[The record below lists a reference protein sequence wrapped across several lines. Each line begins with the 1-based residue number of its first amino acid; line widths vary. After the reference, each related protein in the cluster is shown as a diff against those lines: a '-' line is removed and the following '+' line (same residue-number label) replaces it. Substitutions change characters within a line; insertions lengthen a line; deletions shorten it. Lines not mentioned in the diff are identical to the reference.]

1 MAEKLFLYVLTDT
14 HYISDKMWEEGD
26 PINGRE
32 KGDQI
37 AIKSTPQILRTFFDK
52 ILADDEV
59 KHVLITGDL
68 INSGDKQSHLDFI
81 NELKVLT
88 DAGKH
93 VYVTTATHDYAG
105 EGEDGDE
112 NIFHATYYGKDEC
125 RPAERVGKKDLLP
138 LYYDFGPAQ
147 SDSVHETG
155 SYSLPIQEGYRLI
168 AINDNGNG
176 RSHCGLFDEGFE
188 WLVNEIHKA
197 KAKGELVFLAVHH
210 PVIPPWEVFRAA
222 AEFEMF
228 GGYERLRQIMCEE
241 NVKVIFTGHTH
252 VQGIKKYTDE
262 QGRFFYDVTT
272 TALPSA
278 NGKMRRVIFDK
289 DAGTC
294 DIKSVGI
301 ETIKGWDTKGL
312 SAHDYI
318 SQLNF
323 GGALEQAF
331 LLADTDWEGFLDKAS
346 GVLPVDKLKKH
357 PHLAKW
363 GVKKFNGLKM
373 STVAKLA
380 KKKYSGL
387 TKEELETLKGEKA
400 KNVVFTVMDHI
411 QGGNAPYTPDTLEY
425 KALHGVTARADHL
438 MKLVHFDLSKKLP
451 GIRSLSELADP
462 FFYNNRTGDDDTI
475 LIEGLES

>member
-1 MAEKLFLYVLTDT
+1 MAEKLVLYVLTDT
-14 HYISDKMWEEGD
+14 HYISEKMWEEGD
-26 PINGRE
+26 PINNRE

-52 ILADDEV
+52 ILADEEA

-68 INSGDKQSHLDFI
+68 INNGDKQSHLDFI
-81 NELKVLT
+81 EELKVLT
-88 DAGKH
+88 DAGKR

-112 NIFHATYYGKDEC
+112 NIFHATYYGKDKC
-125 RPAERVGKKDLLP
+125 SSAERVGKKDLLP

-147 SDSVHETG
+147 SSSVHETG

-188 WLVNEIHKA
+188 WLVEEIRKA
-197 KAKGELVFLAVHH
+197 KANGELVFLAVHH

-222 AEFEMF
+222 ADFEMF
-228 GGYERLRQIMCEE
+228 GGYQRMRQIMCEE
-241 NVKVIFTGHTH
+241 NVKIIFTGHTH

-294 DIKSVGI
+294 DIRSIGI
-301 ETIKGWDTKGL
+301 ETIKGWDTKGM

-331 LLADTDWEGFLDKAS
+331 AVADTDWEGFLQKAS
-346 GVLPVDKLKKH
+346 GVLPMDIIKKH
-357 PHLAKW
+357 PHLARW

-373 STVAKLA
+373 STVAKLGGRR
-380 KKKYSGL
+380 SGL
-387 TKEELETLKGEKA
+387 TKEEKDALKGEKA
-400 KNVVFTVMDHI
+400 KEIVFTVMDHI
-411 QGGNAPYTPDTLEY
+411 QGGNAPYTPDTPEY
-425 KALHGVTARADHL
+425 KALHGVTLRVDRL
-438 MKLVHFDLSKKLP
+438 MKLVHFDLSKKLS
-451 GIRSLSELADP
+451 GIHTLTEIADP
-462 FFYNNRTGDDDTI
+462 FFYNTRTGDDDTI
-475 LIEGLES
+475 LIEGLE